1 MTKIRGP
8 LLSLIASGRFAGNV
22 VFRNT
27 PHGPVATR
35 FHFPGSANTVTPSA
49 AQLANRANYGSL
61 VASWRAFT
69 QPQRDQ
75 WNADALPFAIS
86 GWNLYLRMNFDKG
99 IEQVGVVGTTSELEG
114 SGPTLTY
121 TRPAGAGDGH
131 LVLIG
136 GNWDEASSFA
146 LPSGFAHVPGS
157 PQFNADQGTFL
168 AYLVL
173 GPSPPATWVMSGNDF
188 DRCGA
193 IVAYS
198 GVDTT
203 TPVEAGAG
211 QTNSSSANVTAP
223 TITTL
228 SADALLI
235 GVYGTDAGSPA
246 TITFTPPATMDEL
259 ADINPGAN
267 TWAAMMMA
275 KELFPT
281 PGATGTRVAVAS
293 SAEDNAGILCA
304 LKAA

>member
-61 VASWRAFT
+61 VASWRALT
-69 QPQRDQ
+69 QPQRDL
-75 WNADALPFAIS
+75 WNADALPLKIS

-114 SGPTLTY
+114 SGTDLTW

-131 LVLIG
+131 LVLMG

-146 LPSGFAHVPGS
+146 LPAGFAHVPGS
-157 PQFNADQGTFL
+157 PQFNGDQGTFC
-168 AYLVL
+168 AYLIL
-173 GPSPPATWVMSGNDF
+173 GASPPASWTITGNDF
-188 DRCGA
+188 DRCGI

-198 GVDTT
+198 GVDAV
-203 TPVEAGAG
+203 TPIEAGDG
-211 QTNSSSANVTAP
+211 QTNSSSTNVTAP

-228 SADALLI
+228 SADSLLI
-235 GVYGTDAGSPA
+235 GVFGTDSGSPED
-246 TITFTPPATMDEL
+246 ITFAPPATMDEL
-259 ADINPGAN
+259 ADINPGNN

-275 KELFPT
+275 KEEFPT
-281 PGATGTRVAVAS
+281 PGVTGTRVAVAS
-293 SAEDNAGILCA
+293 SSEDNAGILFA
-304 LKAA
+304 LKPA